1 MWGRSKMGTLE
12 KITNAIIE
20 TMPAQAKAA
29 TEEALAEGLSAK
41 EILDSALIPG
51 MDEVGRLFREGEY
64 FVPEVLVA
72 AKAMNQCMD
81 LIEPLLVSG
90 GVKKIGKVIAGTI
103 EGDLHDIGKNLVCMM
118 LKGAGFEIIDLGVD
132 VKPEEFVEA
141 AKGAKP
147 DILVISALLTTT
159 MLNMPRVIEELKK
172 AGIREEVKVLIGGA
186 PVSQAYAE
194 EIGADGYSPDSAG
207 AVELARMFVSR

>member
-1 MWGRSKMGTLE
+1 MKSLE
-12 KITNAIIE
+12 KIRNAIIE
-20 TMPAQAKAA
+20 TMPAEAKTA
-29 TEEALAEGLSAK
+29 TEEALAEGLGAK
-41 EILDSALIPG
+41 EILDGALIPG
-51 MDEVGRLFREGEY
+51 MDEVGKLFREGEY

-90 GVKKIGKVIAGTI
+90 GVKKIGKVVAGTI

-147 DILVISALLTTT
+147 DILVLSALLTTT

-172 AGIREEVKVLIGGA
+172 AGIRDDVKVLIGGA
-186 PVSQAYAE
+186 PVSQTYAE
-194 EIGADGYSPDSAG
+194 EIGADGYSPDSSG
-207 AVELARMFVSR
+207 AVELARRLVS

>member
-1 MWGRSKMGTLE
+1 MESLE
-12 KITNAIIE
+12 KIRKAIIE
-20 TMPAQAKAA
+20 TMPAEAKVA

-41 EILDSALIPG
+41 EILDGALIPG
-51 MDEVGRLFREGEY
+51 MDEVGKLFREGEY

-90 GVKKIGKVIAGTI
+90 GVKKIGKVVAGTI

-172 AGIREEVKVLIGGA
+172 AGIRDDVKVLIGGA
-186 PVSQAYAE
+186 PVSQTYAE
-194 EIGADGYSPDSAG
+194 EIGADGYSPDS
-207 AVELARMFVSR
+207 S